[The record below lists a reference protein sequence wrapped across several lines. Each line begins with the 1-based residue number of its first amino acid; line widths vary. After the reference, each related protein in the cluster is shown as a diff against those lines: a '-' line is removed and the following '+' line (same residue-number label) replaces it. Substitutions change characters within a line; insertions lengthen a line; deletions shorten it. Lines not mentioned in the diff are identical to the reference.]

1 MIITNYMHKEF
12 FIHINIVPAVY
23 LSAIIICIIG
33 NYPWGFLNLLKWVQ
47 KMSTLKNKV
56 AVVTGAARGIGA
68 SIAKH
73 FAAEGAK
80 VVVNYASSKEAADR
94 VVKEITGN
102 GGTAIAVQ
110 ADVSK
115 EEDVK
120 RLFEET
126 KKAFGWLDI
135 LVNNAVFQ
143 QYLPI
148 EQATTAAFHQHF
160 DVNVLGPVL
169 TIQAALKLFSD
180 KGGSVINISSGASKM
195 PMAGVSLYSATKAA
209 LDAITISLSKEL
221 GARNIRV
228 NSILPGA
235 TETEGA
241 SSAGVTTGSE
251 AEKMFVA
258 HTPLGRRGQPEDIAK
273 AAVFLA
279 SDDAAWITG
288 ENISVSGGMYGF

>member
-1 MIITNYMHKEF
+1 MNK
-12 FIHINIVPAVY
+12 
-23 LSAIIICIIG
+23 
-33 NYPWGFLNLLKWVQ
+33 
-47 KMSTLKNKV
+47 LKNKV
-56 AVVTGAARGIGA
+56 AVVTGAAKGIGA

-80 VVVNYASSKEAADR
+80 VVVNYASSKESADS
-94 VVKEITGN
+94 VVKEITDN

-115 EEDVK
+115 EADVT

-126 KKAFGWLDI
+126 KKAFGPLDI

-143 QYLPI
+143 QFLTI
-148 EQATTAAFHQHF
+148 EQVSEETFHQHF
-160 DVNVLGPVL
+160 NVNVLGPVL
-169 TIQAALKLFSD
+169 TIQAALRLFGS
-180 KGGSVINISSGASKM
+180 KGGNIINISSGASKM
-195 PMAGVSLYSATKAA
+195 PLPGASLYSATKAA

-221 GARNIRV
+221 GAKNIRI

-241 SSAGVTTGSE
+241 TSAGVTAGSE
-251 AEKMFVA
+251 YEKMFIA
-258 HTPLGRRGQPEDIAK
+258 NTPLGRRGQPADIAK

-288 ENISVSGGMYGF
+288 EQISVSGGMYGF

>member
-1 MIITNYMHKEF
+1 
-12 FIHINIVPAVY
+12 
-23 LSAIIICIIG
+23 
-33 NYPWGFLNLLKWVQ
+33 
-47 KMSTLKNKV
+47 MSKLKNKV
-56 AVVTGAARGIGA
+56 AVITGASKGIGA

-73 FAAEGAK
+73 FATEGAK
-80 VVVNYASSKEAADR
+80 VIVNYVSGKEGADS
-94 VVKEITGN
+94 VVKEITDN
-102 GGTAIAVQ
+102 GGTAISIQ

-115 EEDVK
+115 EADVK

-126 KKAFGWLDI
+126 KRAFGTLDI

-143 QYLPI
+143 QFLPI
-148 EQATTAAFHQHF
+148 DQASPAAFHQHF
-160 DVNVLGPVL
+160 NVNVLGPVL
-169 TIQAALKLFSD
+169 TIQASLKLFGD
-180 KGGSVINISSGASKM
+180 KGGTIINISSGASKS

-221 GARNIRV
+221 GAKKVRI

-241 SSAGVTTGSE
+241 ASAGVTPGSE
-251 AEKMFVA
+251 YEKMFIA
-258 HTPLGRRGQPEDIAK
+258 NTPLGRRGQPEDIAK

-288 ENISVSGGMYGF
+288 EQISVSGGMYGF

>member
-1 MIITNYMHKEF
+1 
-12 FIHINIVPAVY
+12 
-23 LSAIIICIIG
+23 
-33 NYPWGFLNLLKWVQ
+33 
-47 KMSTLKNKV
+47 MSKLKNKV
-56 AVVTGAARGIGA
+56 AVITGASKGIGA

-73 FAAEGAK
+73 FATEGAK
-80 VVVNYASSKEAADR
+80 VIVNYVSSKDGADS
-94 VVKEITGN
+94 VVKEITDN
-102 GGTAIAVQ
+102 GGIAISIQ

-115 EEDVK
+115 EADVK

-126 KKAFGWLDI
+126 KRAFGTLDI

-143 QYLPI
+143 QFLPI
-148 EQATTAAFHQHF
+148 EQASPEAFHQHF
-160 DVNVLGPVL
+160 NVNVLGPVL
-169 TIQAALKLFSD
+169 TIQESLKLFGD
-180 KGGSVINISSGASKM
+180 KGGTIINISSGASKS

-221 GARNIRV
+221 GAKKVRI

-241 SSAGVTTGSE
+241 ASAGVTPGSE
-251 AEKMFVA
+251 YEKMFIA
-258 HTPLGRRGQPEDIAK
+258 NTPLGRRGQPEDIAK

-288 ENISVSGGMYGF
+288 EQISVSGGMYGF